1 MVYRNKFLKSV
12 VEYQSMLYTMFARRK
27 CGQECLN
34 ASVCTLIV
42 FSASAH
48 RTLTLAF
55 QIGDAGAAR
64 LADALKSNR
73 SLRGLSLYSNNV
85 GDAGALALVDAL
97 QVR

>member
-1 MVYRNKFLKSV
+1 MDKSV
-12 VEYQSMLYTMFARRK
+12 STLL
-27 CGQECLN
+27 CI
-34 ASVCTLIV
+34 CT
-42 FSASAH
+42 SSAH
-48 RTLTLAF
+48 WPF